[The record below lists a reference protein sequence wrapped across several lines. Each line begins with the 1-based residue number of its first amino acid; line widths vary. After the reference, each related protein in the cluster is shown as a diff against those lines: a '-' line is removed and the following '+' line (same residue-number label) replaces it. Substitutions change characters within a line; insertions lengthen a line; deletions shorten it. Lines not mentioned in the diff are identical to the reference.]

1 MASLGLVGVA
11 AFSVQF
17 ISRIILFIKKRTVFN
32 VTVLV
37 AYLGIEMMSLVNP
50 GIFCPV
56 PYLFLVTMFIA
67 IVEYVN
73 ETDDIKDL
81 TDDILLSQEKEE
93 ELDDL
98 DDEEGDVIIPVI
110 YK

>member
-1 MASLGLVGVA
+1 M
-11 AFSVQF
+11 F
-17 ISRIILFIKKRTVFN
+17 IS
-32 VTVLV
+32 
-37 AYLGIEMMSLVNP
+37 
-50 GIFCPV
+50 
-56 PYLFLVTMFIA
+56 

-73 ETDDIKDL
+73 ETDDVTDL

-98 DDEEGDVIIPVI
+98 DDNKGDVIIPVI